1 MITPMKHE
9 KIFLHA
15 NSELCSSRVALFQ
28 ANFHLL
34 LFYFLDEY
42 SLLFVILDD
51 CLMLF
56 ITLDNYSIILLV
68 F

>member
-28 ANFHLL
+28 ANFV
-34 LFYFLDEY
+34 FFVNFLN
-42 SLLFVILDD
+42 FWI
-51 CLMLF
+51 
-56 ITLDNYSIILLV
+56 DNFKFFGQPGHHFAHPDYMGG
-68 F
+68 